1 MSFGSEEDWGN
12 NFGPAMPPVTDN
24 TQWPKSMTNFIT
36 NQLSGI
42 SLEDDAGGT
51 FTFFAQA
58 METGLLSDPSIV
70 GIFKG
75 VTAYIGTST
84 VVVPKDTQLGGI
96 VGPPPVNPG
105 KLESPGV
112 GVLDPTS
119 VVDALAKLGT
129 LEPAVEPNEEFPDGL
144 PERVEGGLADAAP
157 TNDATQSAFPKLMQQ
172 CFSELRYVCT
182 GVDASGNPIGGILGV
197 E

>member
-24 TQWPKSMTNFIT
+24 TEWPKSMTSFIT
-36 NQLSGI
+36 DQLSGI
-42 SLEDDAGGT
+42 SLENEAGGT

-58 METGLLSDPSIV
+58 METGLLADPSLV
-70 GIFKG
+70 GIFMG

-84 VVVPKDTQLGGI
+84 VVVPKDTKLDGL
-96 VGPPPVNPG
+96 VGPPVVNG
-105 KLESPGV
+105 GVLASPGV

-129 LEPAVEPNEEFPDGL
+129 LEPAVEPNDEYPDGL
-144 PERVEGGLADAAP
+144 PERIEGGLADAES
-157 TNDATQSAFPKLMQQ
+157 TNDATQSEFPRLMQQ
-172 CFSELRYVCT
+172 CFSELRYICT
-182 GVDASGNPIGGILGV
+182 GVDNSGNPIGGILGV